1 MSILAALSAFA
12 PVLGALAG
20 LVPAFLQFMTLKANN
35 ARDIELKR
43 LELQAAEK
51 GYTFQLDL
59 AAANADIHQQDHI
72 YNFANNPSGIR
83 WVDALAILVRP
94 YITIVIFHLWALI
107 KVGVFV
113 AAVNG
118 GLNLQQIVGVIW
130 TDADTMMFGSIIGF
144 WFGNRGGTRGLQ
156 MIAGASS
163 SGNKTTVVKSPQ
175 ATPSNFIPAPAGS
188 RG

>member
-1 MSILAALSAFA
+1 MTIIAALTAFA
-12 PVLGALAG
+12 PVLGAIAG
-20 LVPAFLQFMTLKANN
+20 LIPAFLQYMTLKANN
-35 ARDIELKR
+35 VRYIELKK

-83 WVDALAILVRP
+83 WVDALAIIVRP

-107 KVGVFV
+107 KVAVFV

-118 GLNLQQIVGVIW
+118 GLNLQQVIGVVW
-130 TDADTMMFGSIIGF
+130 TDADTMMFGSVIGF
-144 WFGNRGGTRGLQ
+144 WFGSRGGARGMQMMTATSPSAQSKITRSAPPDLG
-156 MIAGASS
+156 
-163 SGNKTTVVKSPQ
+163 
-175 ATPSNFIPAPAGS
+175 FIPKPAGS
-188 RG
+188 KD